1 MAKWRN
7 TTRIHT
13 ALYRATGGVIG
24 ARLAGIPMLLLTTRG
39 RRTGRARTLP
49 LAYLPDGEDFVVVA
63 SNGGLDTDPLWWRNL
78 QTDPACEV
86 QVRRQVHRARA
97 ERASGAERDRLWP
110 LLVQA
115 NPQWGRYEQATRR
128 PIPVVVLKRTA

>member
-24 ARLAGIPMLLLTTRG
+24 ARLAGIPMLLLTT
-39 RRTGRARTLP
+39 TGRKTAQARTLP
-49 LAYLPDGEDFVVVA
+49 LAYIADGDEFVVVA
-63 SNGGLDTDPLWWRNL
+63 SNGGQDTDPLWWRNL
-78 QTDPACEV
+78 QADPTCEV
-86 QVRRQVHRARA
+86 QVRRDVHRAHA
-97 ERASGAERDRLWP
+97 ELATGAERDRLWP

-115 NPQWGRYEQATRR
+115 NPQWGRYERATRR
-128 PIPVVVLKRTA
+128 PIPVVRLKRTP

>member
-39 RRTGRARTLP
+39 RKTGQPRTLP
-49 LAYLPDGEDFVVVA
+49 LAYVPDGDDFVVVA
-63 SNGGLDTDPLWWRNL
+63 SNGGQDSDPLWWRNL
-78 QTDPACEV
+78 QADPAGEV
-86 QVRRQVHRARA
+86 QVRRLVHRVRA
-97 ERASGAERDRLWP
+97 ERAVGPERARLWP
-110 LLVQA
+110 LLVHA
-115 NPQWGRYEQATRR
+115 NPQWGRYEQSTSR
-128 PIPVVVLKRTA
+128 PIPVVVLKRT